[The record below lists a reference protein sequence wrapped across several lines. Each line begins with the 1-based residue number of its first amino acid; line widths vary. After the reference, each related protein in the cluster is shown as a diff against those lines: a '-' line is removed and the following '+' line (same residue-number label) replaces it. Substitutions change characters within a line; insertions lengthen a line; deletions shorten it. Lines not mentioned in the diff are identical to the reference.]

1 MVDATPT
8 VVTRYIP
15 PCELSYPPTD
25 DTCGLRGTEYWR
37 GLNVCPRC
45 KTIAELERAVAQ

>member
-15 PCELSYPPTD
+15 PCELNYPR
-25 DTCGLRGTEYWR
+25 CGLRGTEYWR
-37 GLNVCPRC
+37 GLDVCPRC
-45 KTIAELERAVAQ
+45 RGIAELERAVAQ